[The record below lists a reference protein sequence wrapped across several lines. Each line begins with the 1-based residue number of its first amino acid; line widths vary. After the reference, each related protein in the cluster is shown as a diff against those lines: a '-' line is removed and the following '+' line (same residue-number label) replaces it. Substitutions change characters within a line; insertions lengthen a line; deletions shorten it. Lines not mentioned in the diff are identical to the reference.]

1 MCCTKAVTWRAS
13 PQALRQVRKV
23 VDPLRPVGIVGMVV
37 IGAISMF
44 CQRFIG
50 VRDSN
55 ADSNALAAVGIDS
68 NASTTVG
75 IPLES
80 AGDFL
85 LFIIRG
91 FVGNYIVSNDSNTT
105 ESPLAPTGLCY
116 LPSLGHLIEQVVEGM
131 AIVPLGDGHQL
142 GH

>member
-1 MCCTKAVTWRAS
+1 
-13 PQALRQVRKV
+13 
-23 VDPLRPVGIVGMVV
+23 MVV

-80 AGDFL
+80 AGAFL

-91 FVGNYIVSNDSNTT
+91 LVSNYIVSNDSNTT
-105 ESPLAPTGLCY
+105 ESPLASAGLCY
-116 LPSLGHLIEQVVEGM
+116 LSSLGHLVEQIVESVPIM
-131 AIVPLGDGHQL
+131 PLGDGHQL